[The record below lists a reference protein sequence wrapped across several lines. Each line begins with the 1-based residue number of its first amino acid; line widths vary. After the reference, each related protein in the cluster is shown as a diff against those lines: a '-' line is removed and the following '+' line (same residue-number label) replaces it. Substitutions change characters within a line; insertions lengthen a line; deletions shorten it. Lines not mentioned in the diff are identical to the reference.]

1 MLKFILH
8 VVVFVLLILSG
19 TNTVVAQSLFFKN
32 YNVEHGLSAV
42 QINALHQDSKG
53 YLWCGGYAGID
64 KFNGKTFT
72 PYTPTNG
79 LVDHYINCITED
91 KNQHIYIGTP
101 NGLSVYNGNT
111 FTNYTIAQG
120 LPSND
125 VKCMLSTKNNVMLIG
140 TSNGLVSNNATK
152 ITTLLKNETILT
164 LCNYA
169 GDTVLVSTNKG
180 LYKYCNAHL
189 FTFNSTIKNITH
201 IARTDSNTLLMTN
214 GAKLFLFK
222 NNTLTPYTPLGM
234 NGGESVIND
243 LYIDKNKEWYVATQN
258 GLMKI
263 INNVATYYYPGND
276 LNSNKIYCIINDYE
290 GNKWIG
296 TYNGIY
302 RFKTSAF
309 VNYNMQH
316 GISVPFIFGIN
327 QTENNDVWFGTSGG
341 GIYNYNGKGTFN
353 NYTTA
358 DGVSNNYINCIASYK
373 KNKLIAGTDKGLTI
387 IDNVT
392 KKLHAIKNCGGFEDK
407 KITAITFTKDSAVYL
422 ASGNEIYCNYE
433 LIEHNTMPANSVV
446 YNLFQDYKKRVWVCA
461 FNGGIYCIENG
472 KITNKTSL
480 FSKHCNSYFSVAQDE
495 LNNLYFASIEGL
507 FILDKATQTTQ
518 QITTQQGLMSNL
530 IYEIQYDKK
539 EQKLYIGSNK
549 GLSYLDVRKL
559 NVTKQIHIE
568 NYGYNEGFTLS
579 ECNSQSMLIDHK
591 NNLWVGTVNGLVYF
605 DKQYLQPNTR
615 AAKLHFTLFSL
626 NDKDTVLTLGQR
638 LDYNYNNITAYVDG
652 ICLTNPQSV
661 KYSFLLKGYEKKW
674 SMPSTNNFARYT
686 QLPPGKYELMVKCSN
701 NSNVWNAPIAFKFTI
716 KSPWYAHPLA
726 LLTYALIA
734 IFGLYFLIAWRITI
748 IRNKEAR
755 KTLLA
760 GYELKALRA
769 QMNPHFIFNAL
780 NSIQH
785 FVLSNDPMAANKY
798 LSKFAKLVRNIL
810 NNSERS
816 EIALQEEIAQLELYL
831 DLEKLRFE
839 ELFFYTI
846 IVQHGVNINNIEIPT
861 MLIQPYVE
869 NAILH
874 GIVPLKKDGKITIAF
889 EIHEQNLLKCTIQDN
904 GIGREMAASLKK
916 NSINK
921 HQSAGTRITQNRLA
935 LLNKINN
942 TKLSAIT
949 TNVIDADGVVN
960 GTLVTLYIPLVQY
973 Q

>member
-1 MLKFILH
+1 MLKTLFYFIII
-8 VVVFVLLILSG
+8 LLILSG
-19 TNTVVAQSLFFKN
+19 TNTVAQSLFFKN

-64 KFNGKTFT
+64 KFNGKTFI

-79 LVDHYINCITED
+79 LADYYINCITED
-91 KNQHIYIGTP
+91 KNRHIYIGTP
-101 NGLSVYNGNT
+101 NGLSVYNGTT
-111 FTNYTIAQG
+111 FTNYTTAQG

-125 VKCMLSTKNNVMLIG
+125 VKCMLSANSLILIG
-140 TSNGLVSNNATK
+140 TSNGLVSISNNK
-152 ITTLLKNETILT
+152 MSTLLKNEAILT
-164 LCNYA
+164 LSNYI
-169 GDTVLVSTNKG
+169 GDTILVSTNNG
-180 LYKYCNAHL
+180 LYKYSNAHIIL
-189 FTFNSTIKNITH
+189 YNSKVKNMAR

-214 GAKLFLFK
+214 GKKLFLFK
-222 NNTLTPYTPLGM
+222 NNVLAPYNPKGM
-234 NGGESVIND
+234 NTGESIIND
-243 LYIDKNKEWYVATQN
+243 LYIDKNNEWYVATQN

-263 INNVATYYYPGND
+263 VNNVATYYYPGND

-309 VNYNMQH
+309 INYNIQY

-327 QTENNDVWFGTSGG
+327 QTENNDIWFGTSGG
-341 GIYNYNGKGTFN
+341 GIYNYNGKGMFT

-358 DGVSNNYINCIASYK
+358 DGVSNNYINCIATYK
-373 KNKLIAGTDKGLTI
+373 KNKLVAGTDKGLTI
-387 IDNVT
+387 IDNTT
-392 KKLHAIKNCGGFEDK
+392 KKLHAIKNCGGLEDK
-407 KITAITFTKDSAVYL
+407 KISAIIFTNDSAVYL
-422 ASGNEIYCNYE
+422 ASGNEIYSNYE
-433 LIEHNTMPANSVV
+433 LIKNNTMPANAVV
-446 YNLFQDYKKRVWVCA
+446 YKLFQDYKKRVWVCSL
-461 FNGGIYCIENG
+461 NGGIYCIEKN
-472 KITNKTSL
+472 KISNKNKF
-480 FSKHCNSYFSVAQDE
+480 FSTHCNTYFSAAQDE

-507 FILDKATQTTQ
+507 FILNCATQKISQLTTD
-518 QITTQQGLMSNL
+518 QGLMSNL
-530 IYEIQYDKK
+530 IYEIQYDQK
-539 EQKLYIGSNK
+539 EHKLYIGSNK

-559 NVTKQIHIE
+559 NATKQIRIE

-605 DKQYLQPNTR
+605 DKQYLQPNIYP
-615 AAKLHFTLFSL
+615 AKLHFTHFSL
-626 NDKDTVLTLGQR
+626 NDRDTVLRLGQR
-638 LDYNYNNITAYVDG
+638 LDYSYNNITTYVDG

-674 SMPSTNNFARYT
+674 SLPSPNNFARYT
-686 QLPPGKYELMVKCSN
+686 QLPPGKYELMAKCSN
-701 NSNVWNAPIAFKFTI
+701 NSNVWNEPISFMFTI

-726 LLTYALIA
+726 LLTYALLVIV
-734 IFGLYFLIAWRITI
+734 GLYFLIAWRITI

-785 FVLSNDPMAANKY
+785 FVLSNEPMAANKY

-816 EIALQEEIAQLELYL
+816 EISLQEEIAQLELYL

-839 ELFFYTI
+839 ELFFYSI
-846 IVQHGVNINNIEIPT
+846 IVQDGLNVNNIEIPT

-874 GIVPLKKDGKITIAF
+874 GIVPLKKDGKILIMF
-889 EIHEQNLLKCTIQDN
+889 EIHDQNLLKCTIQDN
-904 GIGREMAASLKK
+904 GIGREKAALLKK

-949 TNVIDADGVVN
+949 TNVIDADGALN
-960 GTLVTLYIPLVQY
+960 GTLVTLYIPLMQY